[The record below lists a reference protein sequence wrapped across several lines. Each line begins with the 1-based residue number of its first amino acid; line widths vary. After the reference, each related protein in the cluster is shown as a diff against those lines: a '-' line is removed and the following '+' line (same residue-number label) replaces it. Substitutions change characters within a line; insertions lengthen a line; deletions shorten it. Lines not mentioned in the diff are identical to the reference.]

1 MARTPSPR
9 SGRRD
14 RPTRFTSSSHARR
27 LGRLALLTL
36 AAALPAFS
44 LTGCAGGGFG
54 AADPLTPQADC
65 ARRSVPLPAAVPREF
80 AKTLLP
86 TYRLAPGDTVLVEPA
101 NFDTP
106 LRFPADQPV
115 QPDGTIDLG
124 RFGRVPVAGMSVAE
138 VEELVARRV
147 QLVADRDEALAEA
160 IEKDPTGAEVNVRLI
175 DPAGSVY
182 YVLGAVNAP
191 GVYQLAGRETV
202 LDAILTAGGLA
213 DNAKRCDIVLSRPSV
228 PHDCRTVL
236 PVCYDNLVQ
245 CGDSATNYQVLPGDR
260 IFVPAKGCKD
270 TMRELFGCD
279 KGCDLCACH
288 PQFPCGSDAKACP
301 TPTRYAALCPDAA
314 GVRTLDF
321 LGLPGL
327 GGGDVPPA
335 PAPPTTGTDGGE
347 GNDDV
352 PAPAPAPLPVDDAT
366 APNLNAP
373 NLDAPEMPADVPATD
388 PADAPAETETEQP
401 IEIPAPPE
409 IPDLPD
415 LDDLAAGRARFS
427 TPAAFPAAPVAP
439 SAAPVVVLP
448 ASYDSLPDLPTLSSE
463 GL

>member
-14 RPTRFTSSSHARR
+14 RPMRLTSSSPARR

-80 AKTLLP
+80 HKTLLP

-245 CGDSATNYQVLPGDR
+245 TGDSATNYQVLPGDR
-260 IFVPAKGCKD
+260 IFVPARGCKD

-279 KGCDLCACH
+279 KGCELCACH
-288 PQFPCGSDAKACP
+288 PQFPCGPDAKACP

-321 LGLPGL
+321 LGLPGAD
-327 GGGDVPPA
+327 GDVPPA
-335 PAPPTTGTDGGE
+335 PAPPEVGGGE
-347 GNDDV
+347 TGDA
-352 PAPAPAPLPVDDAT
+352 PAPAPAPLPVDDA
-366 APNLNAP
+366 ADP

-388 PADAPAETETEQP
+388 PAEAPAETETETEEP

-427 TPAAFPAAPVAP
+427 TPAAFPAA
-439 SAAPVVVLP
+439 APVVVLP
-448 ASYDSLPDLPTLSSE
+448 ASHNRLPDLPTLSSE